1 MPFPP
6 ASPRPARRPSRHLV
20 IPLAVAASACS
31 LLPAQAAPGS
41 PVGPQLKE
49 AAAALTVW
57 DADDVRGHLSLPT
70 TSPYGAK
77 VRWASDR
84 PRTVTPTGEVN
95 RPAHGRPPA
104 RVTLTA
110 TVRLGHQQV
119 KRRFDVTVR
128 ALPERKPL
136 EGYLFAYFAGE
147 RYSDGEQVYFGASR
161 GNDPLHW
168 DDLNGN
174 KPVLTSALGEKGV
187 RDPFIVRSPEG
198 DTFYL
203 VATDLKINGGTGWSQ
218 AMRFGSAYLEIW
230 ESTDLVHWSEQR
242 HVKVSGDRAGMTWA
256 PEATW
261 DPKLG
266 AYVVYWASNLYAAD
280 DTEHTGSTYPRM
292 MYATT
297 RDFRTFSEPEVW
309 NDPGGGVIDSTVA
322 RDGDWYYRITTDD
335 KVVGSCAR
343 DVVLERSR
351 SLTAVDSPGTEL
363 RRWERVDDC
372 IRTRVGTDWVEGPT
386 VFEDNT
392 GDGWWVFMD
401 EAGGRGYLPFHTDSL
416 AEPHWSL
423 PGDHALPSRPRHG
436 TVLPVTAEELARV
449 RAAHPGPS

>member
-6 ASPRPARRPSRHLV
+6 ARRRAPRRPSTPLLV
-20 IPLAVAASACS
+20 ALAVAATVCAP
-31 LLPAQAAPGS
+31 LPAQAVPAPATDS
-41 PVGPQLKE
+41 ELAE

-57 DADDVRGHLSLPT
+57 NATDVRGYLTLPT
-70 TSPYGAK
+70 ASLHGAAVQWGSSK
-77 VRWASDR
+77 
-84 PRTVTPTGEVN
+84 PRTITPTGEVN
-95 RPAHGRPPA
+95 RPTHGRPPLH
-104 RVTLTA
+104 VTLTA
-110 TVRLGHQQV
+110 TVRLDQHQV

-128 ALPERKPL
+128 PLPEQKPM
-136 EGYLFAYFAGE
+136 EGYFFPYFAGE
-147 RYSDGEQVYFGASR
+147 RYTDGEQVYFGASR

-168 DDLNGN
+168 DDLNDN
-174 KPVLTSALGEKGV
+174 NPVLTSSLGEKGV
-187 RDPFIVRSPEG
+187 RDPFIVRSPER
-198 DTFYL
+198 DKFYL
-203 VATDLKINGGTGWSQ
+203 VATDLKINGGKGWGYE
-218 AMRFGSAYLEIW
+218 MRFGSQYLEVW

-242 HVKVSGDRAGMTWA
+242 HVKVSGDQAGMTWA

-266 AYVVYWASNLYAAD
+266 EYVVYWASNLYAAD

-297 RDFRTFSEPEVW
+297 RDFHTFSKPKVW

-322 RDGDWYYRITTDD
+322 RDGGWYYRVTTDD

-351 SLTAVDSPGTEL
+351 VLTAVDTPDSTPRTWQL
-363 RRWERVDDC
+363 VDDC
-372 IRTRVGTDWVEGPT
+372 VRTGVGTDWVEGPT
-386 VFEDNT
+386 VFRDNS

-416 AEPHWSL
+416 SEPDWSL
-423 PGDHALPSRPRHG
+423 PSDYQLPSRPRHG

-449 RAAHPGPS
+449 RAAFPSS